1 MPSTARQNPAV
12 ASRPPASIREPD
24 GGQTML
30 DKELRS
36 MIGQVKDGRMDRRAF
51 IQRLAAVGLT
61 APLANQILAL
71 GGVAMAEGVSTYK
84 PTKRGGGGALKLL
97 WWQGPTLLNPHFATG
112 TKDQDGSRLFYE
124 PLACWDPDGNMKLVL
139 AAEIPSIQNGGLA
152 ADGKSVTWKLKPG
165 VKWHDGKPFTA
176 DDVVFNWEY
185 AKDPATS
192 AVTIAT
198 YRDIVVEKVDDL
210 TVRILFNKP
219 TPFWADAFVGAPNTI
234 IPKHLFADYKGAK
247 SREAPN
253 NLSPVGT
260 GPYKFLEFKP
270 GDLVRGEL
278 NPDYHMPNRPYFDT
292 LEMKGGGDAVSAAR
306 AVIQTGEYDFGYN
319 IQVEDDVLLRL
330 EKGGKGKAIYAVGG
344 DTEFI
349 ALNFTDPNTEVDG
362 ERSSMKT
369 KHPLFSDPAI
379 RKALAMLVDRE
390 AVKKVIYGR
399 AGRTTANFL
408 NGPEKFV
415 SKNTSWEFSIEK
427 ASKMLDDAGWK
438 PGADGIREKDGKKLK
453 LLYQTSINGPRQKT
467 QAIVKQ
473 ACQKAG
479 IDVELKSVVA
489 SVFFSS
495 DAGNPDI
502 YPKFY
507 ADMEMFQIPMSQPDP
522 SQHMRRYMSANVATK
537 ENKWQGQNF
546 PRYVN
551 KEYDDTILAAEGEM
565 DPVKRAALY
574 IKANDILIGDT
585 VFIPVQHRLK
595 VEAAA
600 NNLVCVVS
608 GWANETDNLF
618 DWYREV

>member
-1 MPSTARQNPAV
+1 
-12 ASRPPASIREPD
+12 
-24 GGQTML
+24 
-30 DKELRS
+30 
-36 MIGQVKDGRMDRRAF
+36 
-51 IQRLAAVGLT
+51 
-61 APLANQILAL
+61 
-71 GGVAMAEGVSTYK
+71 MAEGASTYK

-139 AAEIPSIQNGGLA
+139 ASEIPSVQNSLLA

-165 VKWHDGKPFTA
+165 VKWHDGKPFSA
-176 DDVVFNWEY
+176 DDVVFTWEY
-185 AKDPATS
+185 VIDPATA
-192 AVTIAT
+192 AVTVAT
-198 YRDIVVEKVDDL
+198 YRDITVEKVDDL
-210 TVRILFNKP
+210 TVRLTFKKP
-219 TPFWADAFVGAPNTI
+219 TPFWADAFVGATGQI
-234 IPKHLFADYKGAK
+234 LPKHLFAEYKGSK
-247 SREAPN
+247 SREAPA
-253 NLSPVGT
+253 NLAPVGT

-270 GDLVRGEL
+270 GDLIRGEL
-278 NPDYHMPNRPYFDT
+278 NKDYHMPNRPYFDT

-306 AVIQTGEYDFGYN
+306 AVIQTGEYDFGWN

-330 EKGGKGKAIYAVGG
+330 EKGGKGKTIYAVGG

-369 KHPLFSDPAI
+369 KHPLFSDPAV
-379 RKALAMLVDRE
+379 RKALSLLVDRDSI
-390 AVKKVIYGR
+390 KKAIYGR

-415 SKNTSWEFSIEK
+415 SKNTSWEFSVEK
-427 ASKMLDDAGWK
+427 AAKLLDDAGWK

-495 DAGNPDI
+495 DVANPDT
-502 YPKFY
+502 YAKFY
-507 ADMEMFQIPMSQPDP
+507 ADIEMFQIPMSQPDP
-522 SQHMRRYMSANVATK
+522 AQHMRRYHSSNVATK
-537 ENKWQGQNF
+537 ENKWQGTNY
-546 PRYVN
+546 PRWVN
-551 KEYDDTILAAEGEM
+551 KEYDAIIDAADGEM
-565 DPVKRAALY
+565 DPVKRVALY
-574 IKANDILIGDT
+574 IKANDLMFQDT
-585 VFIPVQHRLK
+585 VFIPAQHRLK
-595 VEAAA
+595 VEAASNA
-600 NNLVCVVS
+600 LRPVIS

-618 DWYREV
+618 DWYREE

>member
-1 MPSTARQNPAV
+1 
-12 ASRPPASIREPD
+12 
-24 GGQTML
+24 ML
-30 DKELRS
+30 DKKLRA
-36 MIGQVKDGRMDRRAF
+36 MIDKVANGRMDRRAF
-51 IQRLAAVGLT
+51 IQRMAAVGLT

-71 GGVAMAEGVSTYK
+71 GGVAMAEGPSIYK

-124 PLACWDPDGNMKLVL
+124 PLGCWDPDGNMKLVL

-192 AVTIAT
+192 ALTIAT
-198 YRDIVVEKVDDL
+198 YRDITVEKVDDL

-219 TPFWADAFVGAPNTI
+219 TPFWADAFVGAPNSI

-260 GPYKFLEFKP
+260 GPYKFIEFKP

-362 ERSSMKT
+362 ERSSLKT
-369 KHPLFSDPAI
+369 KHPLFSDPAV
-379 RKALAMLVDRE
+379 RKALSLLVDRE
-390 AVKKVIYGR
+390 SVKKAIYGR

-427 ASKMLDDAGWK
+427 ASKILDDAGWK

-495 DAGNPDI
+495 DVGNPDT
-502 YPKFY
+502 YAKFY

-522 SQHMRRYMSANVATK
+522 VQHMRRYLSSLVATK
-537 ENKWQGQNF
+537 ENKWQGYNF
-546 PRYVN
+546 PRWVN
-551 KEYDDTILAAEGEM
+551 KEYDATIEAAEGEM
-565 DPVKRAALY
+565 DPIKRAALY
-574 IKANDILIGDT
+574 MKANDLLIQDT

-600 NNLVCVVS
+600 NNLRPIIS
-608 GWANETDNLF
+608 GWANETDNLH
-618 DWYREV
+618 DWYREE

>member
-1 MPSTARQNPAV
+1 
-12 ASRPPASIREPD
+12 
-24 GGQTML
+24 ML

-36 MIGQVKDGRMDRRAF
+36 MIGDVKDGRMDRRAF

-61 APLANQILAL
+61 APAAYQILAL
-71 GGVAMAEGVSTYK
+71 GGVAMAEGASPYK
-84 PTKRGGGGALKLL
+84 PTKRGGGGPLKLL

-139 AAEIPSIQNGGLA
+139 ATEIPSTQNGLLA

-176 DDVVFNWEY
+176 DDVVFTWEY
-185 AKDPATS
+185 IIDPATA
-192 AVTIAT
+192 AVTVAT
-198 YRDIVVEKVDDL
+198 YRDITVEKVDDL
-210 TVRILFNKP
+210 TIRLGFKKP
-219 TPFWADAFVGAPNTI
+219 TPFWADAFVGATGQI
-234 IPKHLFADYKGAK
+234 LPKHLFAEFKGSK
-247 SREAPN
+247 SREAPT
-253 NLSPVGT
+253 NLAPVGT
-260 GPYKFLEFKP
+260 GPYKFVEFKP
-270 GDLVRGEL
+270 GDLIRGVI
-278 NPDYHMPNRPYFDT
+278 NPDYHMANRPHFDT
-292 LEMKGGGDAVSAAR
+292 IEMKGGGDAVSAAR
-306 AVIQTGEYDFGYN
+306 AVIQTGEYDFGWN

-330 EKGGKGKAIYAVGG
+330 EKGGKGKTIYAVGG

-349 ALNFTDPNTEVDG
+349 ALNFTDPTTEVDG

-369 KHPLFSDPAI
+369 KHPLFSDPAV
-379 RKALAMLVDRE
+379 RKALSLLVDRE
-390 AVKKVIYGR
+390 SIKKAIYGR

-415 SKNTSWEFSIEK
+415 SKNTSWEFSVEK
-427 ASKMLDDAGWK
+427 ASKILDDAGWK

-453 LLYQTSINGPRQKT
+453 IVYQTSINGPRQKT

-495 DAGNPDI
+495 DVANPDT
-502 YPKFY
+502 YAKFY
-507 ADMEMFQIPMSQPDP
+507 ADIEMFQIPMSQPDP
-522 SQHMRRYMSANVATK
+522 AQHMRRYHSSNVATK
-537 ENKWQGQNF
+537 ENKWQGTNF
-546 PRYVN
+546 PRWVN
-551 KEYDDTILAAEGEM
+551 KEYDATIDAADGEM
-565 DPVKRAALY
+565 DPVKRVALY
-574 IKANDILIGDT
+574 IKANDLLFQDT
-585 VFIPVQHRLK
+585 VFIPAQHRLK

-600 NNLVCVVS
+600 NTLRPVIS

-618 DWYREV
+618 DWYREE